1 MANLSSV
8 FVTRSFVELNYAV
21 SFMKMA
27 EPGKLRINVEYFLVR
42 LVLGLFSLLPLSAAI
57 NFGSTIGRIGLLVPK
72 LRRTGQRNLELA
84 FPDLDKRE
92 RARLLRGCFE
102 SLGRLLGIFSHLRD
116 DSTENLK
123 RKIACDSLDNV
134 KGATSPNCGVIAF
147 TGHVGGWE
155 LSSYALSL
163 YGYPFAFL
171 VRRIDNPKIEALV
184 DQFRAARGNRTIDKR
199 MAAREMLR
207 ILKKG
212 EPLGILVDLNALD
225 REAMFVDFFGVKAAT
240 TFVVAKLALR
250 TGAPVVPI
258 FSPWDK
264 KLKKFTVT
272 IGKPL
277 EFDRTGD
284 EEQNTLRATQ
294 LLTNVVEDW
303 IRRYPDQWLWVHRR
317 WKTRPPGEPPIY

>member
-1 MANLSSV
+1 
-8 FVTRSFVELNYAV
+8 
-21 SFMKMA
+21 MA
-27 EPGKLRINVEYFLVR
+27 EHGKLRTNVEYFLVR
-42 LVLGLFSLLPLSAAI
+42 MVLGLFSALPLPTAI
-57 NFGSTIGRIGLLVPK
+57 NFGRTIGRIGMLVPK
-72 LRRTGQRNLELA
+72 LRRTGKRNLELA
-84 FPDLDKRE
+84 FPNLDADERE
-92 RARLLRGCFE
+92 RLLRGCFE
-102 SLGRLLGIFSHLRD
+102 SLGRLLGVFSHFR
-116 DSTENLK
+116 DSTETLKQSISCDGMENLK
-123 RKIACDSLDNV
+123 R
-134 KGATSPNCGVIAF
+134 ATNANCGVIAF

-163 YGYPFAFL
+163 YDYPFAFL

-184 DQFRAARGNRTIDKR
+184 DQFRGARGNRTIDKR

-207 ILKKG
+207 MLRKG
-212 EPLGILVDLNALD
+212 ETLGILVDLNALD

-264 KLKKFTVT
+264 KLKKFKVT
-272 IGKPL
+272 IGEPL
-277 EFDRTGD
+277 KFDRTGD
-284 EEQNTLRATQ
+284 EEEDTLRATQ

-317 WKTRPPGEPPIY
+317 WKTRPPGEPPIYE